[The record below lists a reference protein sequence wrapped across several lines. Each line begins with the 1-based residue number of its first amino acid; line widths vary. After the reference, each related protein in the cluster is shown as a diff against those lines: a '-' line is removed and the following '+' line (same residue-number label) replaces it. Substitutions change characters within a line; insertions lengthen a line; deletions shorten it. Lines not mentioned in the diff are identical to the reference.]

1 MVAELYTTS
10 KPATPRRALFLS
22 ILMLL
27 ATGGLAAQMSWVR
40 AGDPLGTL
48 VEPPGWT
55 IAFRVP
61 KRFQPTDSILTP
73 RGPAYVWHSRLP
85 RGGMAT
91 LMVVRAPSGPSADA
105 GEVCR
110 RFVGDY
116 QTFADSSVNTVRIP
130 PMSKPI
136 GPFPGV
142 EMSLTSPAVVI
153 RAACL
158 NPVDAYVVITHV
170 DNGQV
175 DDALY
180 RLFEATCASIRTR
193 P

>member
-10 KPATPRRALFLS
+10 SPAAPRRTLLLC
-22 ILMLL
+22 ILLLL
-27 ATGGLAAQMSWVR
+27 ATGALAARMSWVR

-55 IAFRVP
+55 ISFRVP
-61 KRFQPTDSILTP
+61 KRFQPADSMLTP

-85 RGGMAT
+85 RGGMAS
-91 LMVVRAPSGPSADA
+91 LLVVRVPSGPSADA
-105 GEVCR
+105 AEVCR

-116 QTFADSSVNTVRIP
+116 RSFADSSVNTVRIP
-130 PMSKPI
+130 PVSKPI
-136 GPFPGV
+136 GPFSGV
-142 EMSLTSPAVVI
+142 EMSMTSPAVVI
-153 RAACL
+153 RATCV

-180 RLFEATCASIRTR
+180 RLFEATCASMRLR